1 MTKLLNKLIDEGMIE
16 RIPGEK
22 DRRIINI
29 NLTEKGSTYLKSSFL
44 EIQSSL
50 KDKISSLPDEKL
62 DKLSDTDGYDI
73 KRYREEHHSLE
84 KAKEVLAKGADSAAP
99 AFAITIS
106 TGPAA
111 ANSACTLA
119 SSVTSAAIPR
129 IALCWTATCSKASNR
144 RPVIITSAPAFAK
157 ASAIFA
163 PTPEPPPVIN
173 TRLPAKLGV
182 LMRESY
188 P

>member
-62 DKLSDTDGYDI
+62 DKLND
-73 KRYREEHHSLE
+73 SLLTL
-84 KAKEVLAKGADSAAP
+84 KEVLNEIGSD
-99 AFAITIS
+99 F
-106 TGPAA
+106 
-111 ANSACTLA
+111 
-119 SSVTSAAIPR
+119 
-129 IALCWTATCSKASNR
+129 
-144 RPVIITSAPAFAK
+144 
-157 ASAIFA
+157 
-163 PTPEPPPVIN
+163 
-173 TRLPAKLGV
+173 
-182 LMRESY
+182 
-188 P
+188 